1 MKNLSLVFALPAEPC
16 SSRFA
21 TATIA
26 TATAAKDV
34 LTSPPPAKERTKSFA
49 EQDPTNIRQTV
60 IGGPPASFTGDPFK
74 IARNRH
80 ELILAKNLVEH
91 LLDVVRG
98 VIITVIIQS
107 ASFLQHPMQLDTA
120 RAHVIDVSLR

>member
-1 MKNLSLVFALPAEPC
+1 
-16 SSRFA
+16 
-21 TATIA
+21 
-26 TATAAKDV
+26 V

-49 EQDPTNIRQTV
+49 EQDPTNIRTL
-60 IGGPPASFTGDPFK
+60 IGGPQASFTGDLFK